1 MGTIEE
7 IERAIQQLPP
17 EQLAKFRDWF
27 TEFDNAAWDRQIE
40 EDVAAGRL
48 DTLGDQAL
56 QDLKNGHTRPL

>member
-1 MGTIEE
+1 VGTIEE

-27 TEFDNAAWDRQIE
+27 TEFDNAAWDRQLE